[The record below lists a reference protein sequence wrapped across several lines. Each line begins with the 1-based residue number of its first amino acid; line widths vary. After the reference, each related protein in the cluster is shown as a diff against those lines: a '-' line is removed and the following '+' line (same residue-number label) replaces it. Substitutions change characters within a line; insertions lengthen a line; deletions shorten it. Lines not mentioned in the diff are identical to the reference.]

1 MEELIELKRLLIKG
15 DITGA
20 LLIVEE
26 LEDMSKSDI
35 INNIGSYGIIMMLHL
50 IKQQLEN
57 RTTRSWEVSIGNSIL
72 KIQGLNKCR
81 KAGGYYLTP
90 EELKETLEEAY
101 PQAINQASLEVE
113 EGRYQ
118 PEELEKLIN
127 QEEIINR
134 ALSLLLPTDLT

>member
-15 DITGA
+15 DLTGA
-20 LLIVEE
+20 LLIIEE

-35 INNIGSYGIIMMLHL
+35 INNIGSYGVIMMLHL